1 MHPFGLTKTSPMS
14 VYHENAWENEMALFA
29 LAFIGKIKMATK
41 MVPIVMPFNAA
52 KSNNATK
59 QGSLT
64 ERER

>member
-1 MHPFGLTKTSPMS
+1 MS

>member
-1 MHPFGLTKTSPMS
+1 MVTFGQIWSHLLHPFGLTKTSP
-14 VYHENAWENEMALFA
+14 
-29 LAFIGKIKMATK
+29 FIGKIKMATK

-52 KSNNATK
+52 KANNATK